1 MTTENT
7 FQNTFE
13 HTLISQSL
21 KTFVTL
27 QVETSLKDIES
38 AEAPRIYTP
47 ATEEQFGSIGFIPF
61 EEGDLVKTINNIEVV
76 TVGQSFRKVNKKKVK
91 RLVKEKI
98 AKLKEEFIPTAE
110 QEEFTIDK
118 ETIKDLEHQ
127 VAITLL
133 PETEVDE
140 TVHYVIR
147 DIETNFLFVTNANK
161 KVSEDIT
168 AFIRY
173 TLGSFPVEEITDEE
187 TFAQSFKKVLK
198 DGKAIN
204 RISFGDYI
212 VMMGLGKEK
221 ALFSKVNLFSDEVQD
236 VLTDKSVTSIGLDFD
251 GVLALTAMAD
261 LSFKGM
267 KLEKD
272 FFDPES
278 SFLADVLLVSNE
290 LVGFTEDLLQI
301 LE

>member
-1 MTTENT
+1 MTTEN
-7 FQNTFE
+7 
-13 HTLISQSL
+13 TLISQSL
-21 KTFVTL
+21 KTFVAL

-38 AEAPRIYTP
+38 AEAPRIYAP
-47 ATEEQFGSIGFIPF
+47 ATEEQFGSIGFVPF
-61 EEGDLVKTINNIEVV
+61 EEGDLVKSINNIEVV
-76 TVGQSFRKVNKKKVK
+76 TVGRSFRKVNKKKVK

-98 AKLKEEFIPTAE
+98 DKLKEEFIPTAE

-140 TVHYVIR
+140 VVHYVIR
-147 DIETNFLFVTNANK
+147 DTETNFLFITNANK

-173 TLGSFPVEEITDEE
+173 TLGSFPVEELADGDD
-187 TFAQSFKKVLK
+187 FAQSFKKVIK

-212 VMMGLGKEK
+212 LMTGTNKEK
-221 ALFSKVNLFSDEVQD
+221 AMFTKTSLFSDEVQD
-236 VLTDKSVTSIGLDFD
+236 VLVDKSITSIGLDFD
-251 GVLALTAMAD
+251 GVLAVTAMSD
-261 LSFKGM
+261 LSFKGI
-267 KLEKD
+267 KVEKD
-272 FFDPES
+272 FFSSES
-278 SFLADVLLVSNE
+278 SFLTDALLISNE

-301 LE
+301 VE